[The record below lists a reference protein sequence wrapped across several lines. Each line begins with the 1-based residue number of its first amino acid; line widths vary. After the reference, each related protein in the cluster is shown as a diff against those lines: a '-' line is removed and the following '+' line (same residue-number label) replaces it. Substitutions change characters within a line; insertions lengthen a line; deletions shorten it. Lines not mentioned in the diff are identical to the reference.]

1 MAEGLVRRIFL
12 AAFLAAG
19 LLAGG
24 AARVDTAQ
32 ADTAQADTAQA
43 DTAQADTAV
52 SPSEFI
58 AGLGDRAVSAL
69 TGPDLSRSEREARFR
84 ELLDS
89 HFDVPAIGKF
99 VLGRYWRV
107 ATEEEKQEFLGLF
120 EEFLIKGY
128 ARRFAEYSGETFEV
142 RNVRQEAG
150 GQSLVQS
157 LVIRPSAENVR
168 VDWRVQGTSEGSFRI
183 IDVIVEGLSM
193 AATQR
198 DEFASV
204 IQSKGGKVAGLIE
217 VLRQKVGQGG

>member
-1 MAEGLVRRIFL
+1 MADGFGRRTVL
-12 AAFLAAG
+12 GAFLAVAVAAG
-19 LLAGG
+19 ALASG
-24 AARVDTAQ
+24 AAV
-32 ADTAQADTAQA
+32 ADAE
-43 DTAQADTAV
+43 V

-58 AGLGDRAVSAL
+58 AGLGERAVSAL
-69 TGPDLSRSEREARFR
+69 TSPDLSRGEREARFR

-89 HFDVPAIGKF
+89 HFDVPTIGKF
-99 VLGRYWRV
+99 VLGRYWRT

-120 EEFLIKGY
+120 EEFLVKGY

-142 RNVRQEAG
+142 RNVRQESG
-150 GQSLVQS
+150 GESLVQS
-157 LVIRPSAENVR
+157 LVIRPGAENVR
-168 VDWRVQGTSEGSFRI
+168 VDWRVLGTDDGGFRI
-183 IDVIVEGLSM
+183 VDVVVEGLSM

>member
-1 MAEGLVRRIFL
+1 MMADGFGRRAFLVVAAAVALSLPGRL
-12 AAFLAAG
+12 AA
-19 LLAGG
+19 
-24 AARVDTAQ
+24 
-32 ADTAQADTAQA
+32 ADSE
-43 DTAQADTAV
+43 V

-58 AGLGDRAVSAL
+58 ASLGERAVSAL
-69 TGPDLSRSEREARFR
+69 TGADLSQQEREQRFR
-84 ELLDS
+84 ELLDT

-107 ATEEEKQEFLGLF
+107 ATEEEKQEFLKLF
-120 EEFLIKGY
+120 EEFLTKGY
-128 ARRFAEYSGETFEV
+128 ARRFAEYSGEKFEV
-142 RNVRQEAG
+142 RNVRQEADG
-150 GQSLVQS
+150 FAVVQS

-168 VDWRVQGTSEGSFRI
+168 VDWRVKQSGENNSFRI
-183 IDVIVEGLSM
+183 VDVVVEGLSM